1 MLGTIFRV
9 LILRVLGGR
18 AAAVLAVLAMVFGWR
33 KTRAE
38 RRLDQEN
45 GRISDRPGVT
55 DPTRVDRPAD

>member
-18 AAAVLAVLAMVFGWR
+18 AAAVLAILAMVFGWR

-45 GRISDRPGVT
+45 GRISDQPGVA
-55 DPTRVDRPAD
+55 DRTRNRPAE